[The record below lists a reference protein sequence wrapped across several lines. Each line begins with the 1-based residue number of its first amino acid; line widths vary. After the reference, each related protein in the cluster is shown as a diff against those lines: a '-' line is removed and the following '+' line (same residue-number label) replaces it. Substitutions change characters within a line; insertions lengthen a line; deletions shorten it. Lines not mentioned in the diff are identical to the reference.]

1 VVKLYDGR
9 IDAIQFSKRLVDK
22 RELSTLWLR
31 LESKDLQFI
40 QTWFN
45 LDYGRFLTSY
55 LSYVP
60 LF

>member
-40 QTWFN
+40 
-45 LDYGRFLTSY
+45 LDYGRFSTSY